1 MTGREIVDS
10 INTKGMNQYA
20 KEALIEKI
28 DYELKKTK
36 RLAQDYGANLASIG
50 FL

>member
-1 MTGREIVDS
+1 
-10 INTKGMNQYA
+10 
-20 KEALIEKI
+20 LIEKI

-50 FL
+50 FLWIFYIGGNYEY